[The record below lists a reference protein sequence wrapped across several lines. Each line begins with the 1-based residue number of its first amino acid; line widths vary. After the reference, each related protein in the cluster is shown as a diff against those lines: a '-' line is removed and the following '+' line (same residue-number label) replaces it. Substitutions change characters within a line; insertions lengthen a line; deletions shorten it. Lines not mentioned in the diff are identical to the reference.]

1 MRINN
6 KKIGRNEPCVCG
18 SAVKFKKCCMKTVT
32 GYTAD
37 ILNNI
42 TNNINEKEIKKAIK
56 ADKEISKMGKYKECL
71 HKHKGD
77 CEGKIVNAHT
87 IQNNGVI
94 KGISDKGIVYMP
106 LKDTNQN
113 FPGKYG
119 RKQATVFTG
128 FCGKHDKELFRVIE
142 DIEFKGTEEQIFMLT
157 YRTIASE
164 LYTMKVTSDRR
175 VEFVLGGKYDEI
187 FKNDY
192 NILESKNYYD
202 AFYEAY
208 KENILQSADVKKSG
222 YEDLLKT
229 KEKMDKMINDRNFK
243 GVKYEYRY
251 YEEEI
256 KFSGS
261 IFAGQEFDIQ
271 GKRIQSLTDTEF
283 ESMVYNVLYKDG
295 KTHIVVSWLG
305 EEGSKFDEL
314 GEQISKMGDNELK
327 QYVSNIM
334 LMYGEKIVITPT
346 AYDRLSKDKKDKFKE
361 ICYMCHF
368 NPCKY
373 LSYKTPLSDLGFN
386 LFEL

>member
-32 GYTAD
+32 GYEID
-37 ILNNI
+37 IKNNI
-42 TNNINEKEIKKAIK
+42 VNSINEKEIKKAIK

-94 KGISDKGIVYMP
+94 KGISTEGMVYMP
-106 LKDTNQN
+106 IRKEFIE

-142 DIEFKGTEEQIFMLT
+142 DIEFTGTEEQIFMLT

-175 VEFVLGGKYDEI
+175 KEFVKGGKYDEI
-187 FKNDY
+187 FKNNYDR
-192 NILESKNYYD
+192 LESEDYYNAIHED
-202 AFYEAY
+202 I
-208 KENILQSADVKKSG
+208 KESKLNSADVKKSG

-229 KEKMDKMINDRNFK
+229 KEKMDKMIDDRNFK
-243 GVKYEYRY
+243 GVKYVHRY

-261 IFAGQEFDIQ
+261 IFAGQEFDTQ
-271 GKRIQSLTDTEF
+271 GKMLQSLTDTEF
-283 ESMVYNVLYKDG
+283 ESVVYNVLYKDG
-295 KTHIVVSWLG
+295 KTHIVVSWVSDG
-305 EEGSKFDEL
+305 GSKFDGL
-314 GEQISKMGDNELK
+314 GEQISKMDDDLLK

-346 AYDRLSKDKKDKFKE
+346 AYDRLSKNKKDKFKE
-361 ICYMCHF
+361 ICYMHHDNLF
-368 NPCKY
+368 KY
-373 LSYKTPLSDLGFN
+373 FSYKTPLSDLGFN